1 MSERSC
7 PSTTFSRKRPCET
20 NFVVNTNRR
29 KELPLDPTSVG
40 LLNGKLVKSSPSK
53 MRSKVRPRFH
63 DPPRKDGPIKKLTN
77 NTHNNIQED
86 ATCWGAGYQ
95 FRLTFCKDVGITSA
109 DAISRMGSEHPTR
122 KWKTPIL
129 ARLTLHYP
137 SPSGKGMGA
146 RSNWSTRNNAVQYK
160 KNFLRRNNDALVSHD
175 KKTIATRIE

>member
-1 MSERSC
+1 
-7 PSTTFSRKRPCET
+7 
-20 NFVVNTNRR
+20 
-29 KELPLDPTSVG
+29 
-40 LLNGKLVKSSPSK
+40 

-109 DAISRMGSEHPTR
+109 DAIRRMGSEHPTR

-175 KKTIATRIE
+175 KKNHRNQNWIKSIFQQNEGLYSSSSFNFLLWSCSTRFVLYLNQLFLLGHHPK